1 MGGLSLVAASEVYS
15 LAAVRRLLIL
25 VASLAA
31 EHRPWGTLTSV
42 AAAHK
47 LSRCSSR
54 VLEYQVNKCGTWD

>member
-42 AAAHK
+42 AAA
-47 LSRCSSR
+47 L
-54 VLEYQVNKCGTWD
+54 GF